1 MGGTQEHEEKPFS
14 TPQMFMASTAQS
26 PSPIPKAPRAI
37 EEMLTSKMKL
47 SELELVW
54 RCEPRR

>member
-1 MGGTQEHEEKPFS
+1 MGGTQDQEEKPFS
-14 TPQMFMASTAQS
+14 TTQMFPASTAQS
-26 PSPIPKAPRAI
+26 PSPIPNAPRAL

-54 RCEPRR
+54 RSEPRR